1 MSRRPKDFFAN
12 NGDNPLA
19 PVATHPT
26 IILLTPIIIVT
37 VLGILGYF
45 GRGVLLEVEEI
56 GATTSDLRTEQRV
69 MIVEQREITKDV
81 ADIALEVNEL
91 DNRLD
96 DVEAELVRLGLE

>member
-1 MSRRPKDFFAN
+1 
-12 NGDNPLA
+12 
-19 PVATHPT
+19 
-26 IILLTPIIIVT
+26 
-37 VLGILGYF
+37 
-45 GRGVLLEVEEI
+45 
-56 GATTSDLRTEQRV
+56 